1 MQRGIEKWSEFTSD
15 LITTKRSS
23 SPTEEWW

>member
-23 SPTEEWW
+23 SPTEE